1 MRKRE
6 IDGEIT
12 DGEGAVFKKPLLNT
26 WFTKPRM
33 APPATIANNCIYVA
47 VDPNGG
53 ANKTNTPGSDTA
65 IVSFFITNGCVV
77 VSEFL
82 YFGCASSGSWEMYS
96 ATSDVIQT

>member
-12 DGEGAVFKKPLLNT
+12 DGAGAVFRKPELER
-26 WFTKPRM
+26 WFNKPRVT
-33 APPATIANNCIYVA
+33 APRDEPGAIAGDCIYVA

-77 VSEFL
+77 VS
-82 YFGCASSGSWEMYS
+82 
-96 ATSDVIQT
+96 